1 MCEAKHN
8 GKHSDIV
15 DIINGVIGNIEDI
28 VAPDD
33 DDTTE
38 TDENQPDESPEI
50 DEKESNES
58 PEVDPDKMP
67 PEPENIKL
75 QYVLYAINSKVIL
88 YHCTDV
94 SKKKSLYKKK
104 LKLLIYIRGI
114 KQKTGTKLPW
124 NKVAKIN
131 REKRNFINMAY
142 VKGKN
147 KIVPVKS
154 AAIKLMY
161 FLKCLKK
168 EGANVRDITIR
179 GGRAAKKIFKFYK
192 NHKHWIKK

>member
-1 MCEAKHN
+1 MCEAKNN
-8 GKHSDIV
+8 GRRRDIV
-15 DIINGVIGNIEDI
+15 DIINGVIGKIEDI

-38 TDENQPDESPEI
+38 TDGNQPAESPET
-50 DEKESNES
+50 DES
-58 PEVDPDKMP
+58 PEVDSDKMP

-75 QYVLYAINSKVIL
+75 QFVLYAINSKVIL

-104 LKLLIYIRGI
+104 QKLFIYIRGI
-114 KQKTGTKLPW
+114 KQKTGTKLSW

-131 REKRNFINMAY
+131 REKRNFLNMAY
-142 VKGKN
+142 VQGKT
-147 KIVPVKS
+147 KTVPVKS

-168 EGANVRDITIR
+168 EGVNVRDITIG

-192 NHKHWIKK
+192 KHKHWMKK

>member
-1 MCEAKHN
+1 MCEAKNN
-8 GKHSDIV
+8 GRRRDIV
-15 DIINGVIGNIEDI
+15 DIINGVIGKIEDI
-28 VAPDD
+28 VAPDNV
-33 DDTTE
+33 DTTE
-38 TDENQPDESPEI
+38 TDGNQPAESPET
-50 DEKESNES
+50 DES
-58 PEVDPDKMP
+58 PEVDSDKMP

-75 QYVLYAINSKVIL
+75 QFVLYAINSKVIL

-104 LKLLIYIRGI
+104 QKLFIYIRGI
-114 KQKTGTKLPW
+114 KQKTGTKLSW

-142 VKGKN
+142 VKGKT
-147 KIVPVKS
+147 KTVPVKG

-168 EGANVRDITIR
+168 EGANVRDITIG

-192 NHKHWIKK
+192 KHKHWMKK

>member
-1 MCEAKHN
+1 MCEAKNN
-8 GKHSDIV
+8 GSRRDIV
-15 DIINGVIGNIEDI
+15 DIINGVIGKIEDI

-38 TDENQPDESPEI
+38 TDGNQPAESPET
-50 DEKESNES
+50 DES
-58 PEVDPDKMP
+58 PEVDSDKMP

-75 QYVLYAINSKVIL
+75 QFVLYAINSKVIL

-104 LKLLIYIRGI
+104 QKLLIYVRGI
-114 KQKTGTKLPW
+114 KQKTGTKLSW

-131 REKRNFINMAY
+131 REKRNFLNMAY
-142 VKGKN
+142 VKGKT
-147 KIVPVKS
+147 KTVPVKS

-168 EGANVRDITIR
+168 EGVNVRDITIR

-192 NHKHWIKK
+192 KHKHWMKK